1 MQIQPYYE
9 DSRII
14 NIWEGGSVIGFVI
27 GAIVL
32 AGIIG
37 ASLSNKRNLDRYQQ
51 LKNKRRFSGK
61 RLTPSEQEEIDR
73 LARKYW
79 WW

>member
-1 MQIQPYYE
+1 M
-9 DSRII
+9 
-14 NIWEGGSVIGFVI
+14 IGFVI

-32 AGIIG
+32 VGIIG
-37 ASLSNKRNLDRYQQ
+37 ASLSNMDDLDRYQQ
-51 LKNKRRFSGK
+51 LKNMRRFGDK
-61 RLTPSEQEEIDR
+61 GLTPSEQEEIDR